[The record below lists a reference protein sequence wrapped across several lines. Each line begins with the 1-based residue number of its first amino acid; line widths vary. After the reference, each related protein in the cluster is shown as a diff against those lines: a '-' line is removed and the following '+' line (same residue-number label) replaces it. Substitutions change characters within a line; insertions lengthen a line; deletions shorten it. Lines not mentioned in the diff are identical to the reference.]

1 MESNTYC
8 IHVATAAASFHQ
20 NTDRAVQ
27 IQHSLLM
34 VLLLVVVYDILLHLE
49 RDDCTT
55 LFCSYFVITPVSFHA
70 PRGRRNIL
78 LPLGLCPTNQLLHNN
93 FLMAVPLK
101 NAGSSVTVILTSP
114 LFGTPV
120 QDILG

>member
-1 MESNTYC
+1 MC
-8 IHVATAAASFHQ
+8 I
-20 NTDRAVQ
+20 N
-27 IQHSLLM
+27 
-34 VLLLVVVYDILLHLE
+34 DILVHLE

-55 LFCSYFVITPVSFHA
+55 MFCSYFVIIPLSFHA
-70 PRGRRNIL
+70 PCGRRNIL

-93 FLMAVPLK
+93 TLMAVPLK
-101 NAGSSVTVILTSP
+101 NAGSSFTVILTSP